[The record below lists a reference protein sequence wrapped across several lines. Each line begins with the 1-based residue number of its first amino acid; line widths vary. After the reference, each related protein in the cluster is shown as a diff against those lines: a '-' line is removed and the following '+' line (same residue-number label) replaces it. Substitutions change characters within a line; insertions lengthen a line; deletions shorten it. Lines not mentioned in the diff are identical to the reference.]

1 MFAIYTRNYIF
12 HRNIN
17 ENTKFTQNLMG
28 IVIQLMLAQLRVL
41 DKMAY
46 TWPSILAFEINK
58 CLQYTQETTY
68 STVLALEINKCL

>member
-1 MFAIYTRNYIF
+1 MFTIYTRNYIF

-46 TWPSILAFEINK
+46 TWPSILAFEIKMFTIHTGNYIFYSIGIENK
-58 CLQYTQETTY
+58 
-68 STVLALEINKCL
+68 